1 MLLIVFLILWGV
13 LFLVAELVLL
23 PGVSVGALFAIIC
36 YGSAIYKAYAD
47 YGAVTGTVVVI
58 AVIIVSAVATIV
70 SLRTK
75 TWQRLSLKQK
85 IDSSSMEMP
94 ERSLHVGDRGTAV
107 SRLAPMG
114 KIEIAGRNYE
124 AKSVDTYIDQRSPVE
139 VVGFEN
145 FTVIVRKPD

>member
-1 MLLIVFLILWGV
+1 
-13 LFLVAELVLL
+13 
-23 PGVSVGALFAIIC
+23 
-36 YGSAIYKAYAD
+36 
-47 YGAVTGTVVVI
+47 
-58 AVIIVSAVATIV
+58 
-70 SLRTK
+70 
-75 TWQRLSLKQK
+75 
-85 IDSSSMEMP
+85 MP